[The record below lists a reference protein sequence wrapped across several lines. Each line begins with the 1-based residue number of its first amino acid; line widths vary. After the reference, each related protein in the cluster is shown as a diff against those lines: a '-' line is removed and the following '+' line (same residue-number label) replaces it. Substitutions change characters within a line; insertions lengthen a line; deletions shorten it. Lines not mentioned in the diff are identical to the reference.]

1 MGRQSR
7 FPRPWSLQPL
17 AARDSCAASP
27 GLRLDN
33 VNPICRPGAVRSQSA
48 RPPAASRQSDCW
60 ARQRV
65 GLRHCS
71 LILTLL
77 HASD

>member
-17 AARDSCAASP
+17 VSCAASP

-33 VNPICRPGAVRSQSA
+33 VNPICRPGAVHCAVRQ
-48 RPPAASRQSDCW
+48 PPAASPTAGRGSASVSDT
-60 ARQRV
+60 AR
-65 GLRHCS
+65 
-71 LILTLL
+71 
-77 HASD
+77 